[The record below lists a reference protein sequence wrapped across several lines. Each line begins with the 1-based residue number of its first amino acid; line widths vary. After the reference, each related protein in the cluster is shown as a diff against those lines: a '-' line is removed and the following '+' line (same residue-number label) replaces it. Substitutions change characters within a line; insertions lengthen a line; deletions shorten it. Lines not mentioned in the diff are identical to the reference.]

1 MRTFFQ
7 SILGSCLGVLIAFL
21 VIFLI
26 LFGVGASMF
35 SGRDAK
41 PSVKANTVLLLKL
54 DQDLPELTN
63 NVQSVGL
70 SQLTD
75 KGKILG
81 IHDYAQLIKNAA
93 SDKNIKGIYINTGS
107 SFLSQTKREVLE
119 KALKEFRESGKFIY
133 AYSEYFTGGTYHL
146 ASLADQIGLFPTG
159 GIDLR
164 GVSAIVPHFKDL
176 SDKIGVEFETYFAG
190 KFKSATEPF
199 RLNHMSEENKLQ
211 TRSYLNSLYGNL
223 LKDISRNRNIDSVEL
238 VRLVDEFVSRD
249 AQAAKDSRLV
259 DFVGYE
265 DEMQDHIRDQ
275 LGLDEDE
282 KINFITGDDYYKSDP
297 PKSKLSEK
305 NKIAVI
311 YAEGQIHDGEEQ
323 YGTISGK
330 KYVDIIR
337 KIRRDD
343 NVKAVV
349 LRIDSPGGSA
359 LASEKIWRE
368 LKLLQEDGIPVLASM
383 GTYAASGGY
392 YIASGAEYIAAEP
405 TTITGSIGVFL
416 LMPKVHEMM
425 NEKIGIHFDSVG
437 TNEMSAAFT
446 PFFPS
451 SPKEQAILQEQADQI
466 YEVFL
471 SRVAEARNMSK
482 DQVNEIAQGRVWTG
496 EQALDIHLVD
506 QLGGLSHTIDKA
518 AELSG
523 ISEYRIVNY
532 PQLKDPLLKML
543 ENLMGDDFTTSLKVL
558 SAQPSELWKSRL
570 SEEIKSISQ
579 PQARMPV
586 NLIWD

>member
-1 MRTFFQ
+1 MIAYLTQRLVQ
-7 SILGSCLGVLIAFL
+7 AAGVLLGVSIITFLLAFL
-21 VIFLI
+21 LPADPARMI
-26 LFGVGASMF
+26 A
-35 SGRDAK
+35 GR
-41 PSVKANTVLLLKL
+41 
-54 DQDLPELTN
+54 
-63 NVQSVGL
+63 
-70 SQLTD
+70 
-75 KGKILG
+75 
-81 IHDYAQLIKNAA
+81 
-93 SDKNIKGIYINTGS
+93 
-107 SFLSQTKREVLE
+107 
-119 KALKEFRESGKFIY
+119 
-133 AYSEYFTGGTYHL
+133 
-146 ASLADQIGLFPTG
+146 
-159 GIDLR
+159 
-164 GVSAIVPHFKDL
+164 
-176 SDKIGVEFETYFAG
+176 
-190 KFKSATEPF
+190 SATVA
-199 RLNHMSEENKLQ
+199 
-211 TRSYLNSLYGNL
+211 T
-223 LKDISRNRNIDSVEL
+223 VE
-238 VRLVDEFVSRD
+238 S
-249 AQAAKDSRLV
+249 
-259 DFVGYE
+259 
-265 DEMQDHIRDQ
+265 IRDQ

-297 PKSKLSEK
+297 PKNKLSEK

-337 KIRRDD
+337 KIRQDK

-425 NEKIGIHFDSVG
+425 NEKIGIHFDSVA

>member
-54 DQDLPELTN
+54 DQDLPELAN

-81 IHDYAQLIKNAA
+81 IHDYAQLIENAA

-119 KALKEFRESGKFIY
+119 KALKKFRESGKFIY

-249 AQAAKDSRLV
+249 AQAAKDNRLV

-265 DEMQDHIRDQ
+265 DEMQDRIRDH
-275 LGLDEDE
+275 LGLEEDE

-297 PKSKLSEK
+297 PKNKLSEK

-337 KIRRDD
+337 KIRQDK

-425 NEKIGIHFDSVG
+425 NEKIGIHFDSVA

-543 ENLMGDDFTTSLKVL
+543 ENLMGDDFTTSLKIL
-558 SAQPSELWKSRL
+558 SAQPSDLWKSKL
-570 SEEIKSISQ
+570 SQEIKSISQ